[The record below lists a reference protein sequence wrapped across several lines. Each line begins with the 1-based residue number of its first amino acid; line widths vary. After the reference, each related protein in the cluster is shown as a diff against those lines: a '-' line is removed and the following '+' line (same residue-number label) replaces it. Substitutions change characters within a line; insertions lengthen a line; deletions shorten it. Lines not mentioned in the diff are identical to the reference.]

1 MSLHAWGQVTNLFH
15 RASNICLALC
25 KTGYTF
31 GGFAG
36 WNHPRVDCVTNITI
50 IVFYGKTKSL
60 PVSVLIF
67 LLRFD
72 LYFFYIIVYIS
83 RTVQKT
89 FLSCINYSVGN
100 HSLFFYPN
108 YERIAHRTKFL
119 TPVVCSNISHSTFP
133 RHIKICHFMH
143 HYFASL

>member
-1 MSLHAWGQVTNLFH
+1 MNLNYYLTSIFF
-15 RASNICLALC
+15 NPEQIVV
-25 KTGYTF
+25 Y
-31 GGFAG
+31 
-36 WNHPRVDCVTNITI
+36 ITI

-72 LYFFYIIVYIS
+72 LHFFYIIVYIS
-83 RTVQKT
+83 RTVQKP